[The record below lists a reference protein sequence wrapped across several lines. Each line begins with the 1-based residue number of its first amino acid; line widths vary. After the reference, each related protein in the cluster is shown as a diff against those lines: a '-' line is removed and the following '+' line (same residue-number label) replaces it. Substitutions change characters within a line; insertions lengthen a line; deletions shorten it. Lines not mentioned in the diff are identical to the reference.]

1 MYALQFR
8 DVTARA
14 PVQEKAPMRIL
25 HTFFPPKDS
34 KETGE
39 KLLDG
44 VSFTL
49 ARGEGLML
57 LGAQNEVRAALEAA
71 AQGHAGVEAAG
82 DVRTAFGAGT
92 ELISHMTG
100 EENARLFMELLPIS
114 RAAGACALMDVYSF
128 SRLGAALKKPVSAY
142 TPAMRAQ
149 LRLSL
154 VLGVPPAVLVEDGAL
169 AKCNMDF
176 AAACVQRI
184 RRELSH
190 GMAFLC
196 AAGDAAGRLCYS
208 ALRLEDGRVKEQGSY
223 GRLVRGYRAP
233 RDMKA
238 AFSAPLDVAPS
249 ARTRLAFAQ
258 SLRLMQA
265 MLMRLRG

>member
-1 MYALQFR
+1 MYALEFR

-14 PVQEKAPMRIL
+14 PVYKKAGKRIL
-25 HTFFPPKDS
+25 HTFFPPK
-34 KETGE
+34 EPRQAGE
-39 KLLDG
+39 PLLMG

-57 LGAQNEVRAALEAA
+57 LGAREEVRAALDLAA
-71 AQGHAGVEAAG
+71 RGGAGVKAAG
-82 DVRTAFGAGT
+82 DVKTAFGAGE
-92 ELISHMTG
+92 ELVPRMTG

-114 RAAGACALMDVYSF
+114 RAAGACALMDAYSF
-128 SRLGAALKKPVSAY
+128 SRLGAALKKPVNTY

-154 VLGVPPAVLVEDGAL
+154 VLSVPPAVLVEDGAL
-169 AKCNMDF
+169 AKCNLDF
-176 AAACVQRI
+176 ADACVHRI
-184 RRELSH
+184 RGELSR

-196 AAGDAAGRLCYS
+196 AQGDAAGRLCLS
-208 ALRLEDGRVKEQGSY
+208 ALRMEGGRVKERGNY

-238 AFSAPLDVAPS
+238 AFSAPLDVPPS
-249 ARTRLAFAQ
+249 ARARLAFAQ